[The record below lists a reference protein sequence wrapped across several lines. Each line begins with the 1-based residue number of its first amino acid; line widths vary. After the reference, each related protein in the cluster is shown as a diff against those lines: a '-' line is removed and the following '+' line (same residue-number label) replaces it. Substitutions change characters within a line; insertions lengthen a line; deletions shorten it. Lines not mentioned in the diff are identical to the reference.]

1 MSQEQSINKAMR
13 CVYFVGSEQMWVSVM
28 TRGLP
33 KQMDTGRQQ
42 VHFFRYTTDGELT
55 LQTEEGEMTTWM
67 VTMGPR
73 TIHSDL
79 RLLAEYIL
87 INGVRFERVVI
98 DFYSSKTR

>member
-1 MSQEQSINKAMR
+1 MQENINKAIR
-13 CVYFVGSEQMWVSVM
+13 RVYFVGSEQMWVSVW

-42 VHFFRYTTDGELT
+42 VHSFRYTADGELT
-55 LQTEEGEMTTWM
+55 LKTEEGEMTTWM
-67 VTMGPR
+67 VAMGPR

-79 RLLAEYIL
+79 RLFAEYIL
-87 INGVRFERVVI
+87 MNGVRFEHVII